1 MVNDL
6 RTPGFYIIAIFG
18 TIVTAGFFLVFFPTL
33 FKKRIHSKSVIYSL
47 VVSDVYG
54 NKTIL
59 PGIRTTFQNK
69 DVALSFAKF
78 YKKQF
83 PLYNFGI
90 IHEINGIEKLLIAKH
105 I

>member
-1 MVNDL
+1 MINDL

-18 TIVTAGFFLVFFPTL
+18 TIVTAGFFLAFFPTL
-33 FKKRIHSKSVIYSL
+33 FKKRINSNSGMYSL

-54 NKTIL
+54 NKTTL
-59 PGIRTTFQNK
+59 LGIRTTFQNK

-90 IHEINGIEKLLIAKH
+90 IHQINGIEKLLIAKH

>member
-1 MVNDL
+1 MANDL
-6 RTPGFYIIAIFG
+6 KTPGFFIIALLG
-18 TIVTAGFFLVFFPTL
+18 TIVTAGFFLAFFPTL
-33 FKKRIHSKSVIYSL
+33 FKKRIRSPSVMYSL
-47 VVSDVYG
+47 VASDVYG
-54 NKTIL
+54 NKTTI

-83 PLYNFGI
+83 PLHNFSI
-90 IHEINGIEKLLIAKH
+90 IHEVNGIEKLIITKH

>member
-1 MVNDL
+1 MANDL
-6 RTPGFYIIAIFG
+6 KTPGFFIIAILG

-33 FKKRIHSKSVIYSL
+33 FKKRIHSKSVMYSL

-54 NKTIL
+54 NNAYL
-59 PGIRTTFQNK
+59 PGIRTAFQNK

-83 PLYNFGI
+83 PLYDFGI
-90 IHEINGIEKLLIAKH
+90 IHEVNGIEKLIITKH

>member
-1 MVNDL
+1 MTNDL
-6 RTPGFYIIAIFG
+6 KTPSFFIIAILG

-33 FKKRIHSKSVIYSL
+33 FKKRINSKSVMYSL
-47 VVSDVYG
+47 VVYDVYG
-54 NKTIL
+54 NNTHL
-59 PGIRTTFQNK
+59 PEIRTTFQNK

-90 IHEINGIEKLLIAKH
+90 VHQVNGIEKLLITKH